1 MKPKMQG
8 NFYIALLHY
17 PVYDKNREVVT
28 TALTPMDLHDIA
40 RAGRTYGV
48 QAFYLVTPLR
58 SQRILARLII
68 DHWNT
73 GWGATYNPNRK
84 DALTLAR
91 IVETLEEVIA
101 EIAQEWGTP
110 PRTVATG
117 ARLDTPDLSFEGLA
131 ERINNRQEA
140 YLVLFGTG
148 WGLVEETIR
157 AADFRLQS
165 IRGRGDYNHLSVR
178 SAASIILD
186 RVMGKRY

>member
-1 MKPKMQG
+1 
-8 NFYIALLHY
+8 
-17 PVYDKNREVVT
+17 
-28 TALTPMDLHDIA
+28 
-40 RAGRTYGV
+40 
-48 QAFYLVTPLR
+48 
-58 SQRILARLII
+58 
-68 DHWNT
+68 
-73 GWGATYNPNRK
+73 
-84 DALTLAR
+84 
-91 IVETLEEVIA
+91 
-101 EIAQEWGTP
+101 
-110 PRTVATG
+110 VATG